1 MASVWQRIRQWC
13 AALFQPSRGAG
24 RAAEP
29 PLPPGLQARC
39 EPRTPNGKTCHFAL
53 THSVSADEVICEEG
67 AGMTVNI
74 SPSGMQLMMGVAPS
88 RGQLLEVHLDDA
100 TLHPSVSLMEV
111 RWTKPVR
118 EDLQERLYLVGCR
131 LTFGPS
137 RSGPSSRVTTH
148 HVSFPLRVA

>member
-1 MASVWQRIRQWC
+1 VTSVWQRLRQWC
-13 AALFQPSRGAG
+13 AARFQSWRREAG
-24 RAAEP
+24 PAEP

-39 EPRTPNGKTCHFAL
+39 EARIPNGKPCHFAL
-53 THSVSADEVICEEG
+53 THSLTADEVICEEG

-137 RSGPSSRVTTH
+137 RYWA
-148 HVSFPLRVA
+148 F